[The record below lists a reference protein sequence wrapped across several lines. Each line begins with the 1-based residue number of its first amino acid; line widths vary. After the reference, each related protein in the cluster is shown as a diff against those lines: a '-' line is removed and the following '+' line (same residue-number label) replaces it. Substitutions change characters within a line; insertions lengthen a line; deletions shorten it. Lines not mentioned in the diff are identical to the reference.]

1 MRSRLPLIVSL
12 LALLIAAPASAQY
25 MYFDVNG
32 DGVNT
37 TADVLGPSVT
47 SVDVYVATDK
57 SLSNPS
63 DINSSLVAAT
73 CQAGPYAMDI
83 NGYNLIITAPSGGV
97 TYGTW
102 TDAMGFTIATGNGTA
117 GNDAYVGWNS
127 SGTYTAA
134 GTHKLGTYTITV
146 TGNPTLTL
154 RVRNDGD
161 PPGDNT
167 DFGSECLGT
176 NFDNTLYL
184 GLDWLSVGPTRAP
197 TPVTETTWGK
207 IKALYK

>member
-1 MRSRLPLIVSL
+1 MRNRLPLIVSV

-37 TADVLGPSVT
+37 TADVLSSSIT

-57 SLSNPS
+57 NLSNPS

-73 CQAGPYAMDI
+73 CAAGPYPLDI

-97 TYGTW
+97 TFGTW
-102 TDAMGFTIATGNGTA
+102 TDAMGFAIDTGNGKA
-117 GNDAYVGWNS
+117 GNDAYVGWN
-127 SGTYTAA
+127 GTGYTAA
-134 GTHKLGTYTITV
+134 GTHKMGTYTITV
-146 TGNPTLTL
+146 TGNPILTL
-154 RVRNDGD
+154 RMPNGGD
-161 PPGDNT
+161 PVTANT
-167 DFGSECLGT
+167 DFGSECLGSD
-176 NFDNTLYL
+176 FGNTQYF
-184 GLDWLSVGPTRAP
+184 GIDWFSVGPTRAP

>member
-1 MRSRLPLIVSL
+1 MRNRLQLIVSV

-37 TADVLGPSVT
+37 TADVLSSSVT
-47 SVDVYVATDK
+47 SVDVYVITDQ

-73 CQAGPYAMDI
+73 CAQGPLDLSI
-83 NGYNLIITAPSGGV
+83 NSYNLIISAPSGGV

-102 TDAMGFTIATGNGTA
+102 TDNMSFPTDTGSGTA
-117 GNDAYVGWNS
+117 GNDAFVGRGS
-127 SGTYTAA
+127 STFIAA

-146 TGNPTLTL
+146 TGNPILTL
-154 RVRNDGD
+154 RTPTGGD
-161 PPGDNT
+161 PVT
-167 DFGSECLGT
+167 ALTAFGSNCTGV

-184 GLDWLSVGPTRAP
+184 GQDWFSVGPTRAP